1 MISNPKLILN
11 LIVMA
16 GVTYLVRAIPLVLVR
31 KKIENRFIRSFLYYI
46 PYAVLSAMTFPA
58 IFTATGNVATSL
70 VGLFVALGMAIWGKG
85 LLTVA
90 LSSCAAAYLADLF
103 MRYVLPYVSNL
114 IGK

>member
-1 MISNPKLILN
+1 MNTKLIVN
-11 LIVMA
+11 LAVMA
-16 GVTYLVRAIPLVLVR
+16 IVTYLVRVIPLVLVR

-58 IFTATGNVATSL
+58 IFTATGDVATSL
-70 VGLFVALGMAIWGKG
+70 IGLAVALGMALWGKG

-103 MRYVLPYVSNL
+103 MRYVLPHITNL

>member
-1 MISNPKLILN
+1 MNTKLIIN
-11 LIVMA
+11 LAVMA
-16 GVTYLVRAIPLVLVR
+16 GVTYLVRTVPLVLVR

-58 IFTATGNVATSL
+58 IFSATGNVITSL
-70 VGLFVALGMAIWGKG
+70 VGLFVALGMALWGKG

-103 MRYVLPYVSNL
+103 MRYVLPRITSL
-114 IGK
+114 IG